1 MSQSSSS
8 RDESSEID
16 TPKVRDVPSIL
27 DKTGPLLSSY
37 TYHSP
42 TPTAAGPYILGVD
55 EAGRGPV
62 LGPLVYGVAYCPV
75 AYREQLDG
83 LGFAGTLTLAKNSV
97 PPSIHSLIVFIDS
110 KTLTSDTRA
119 SLLNTL
125 SGDAANLGWSVR
137 VLRLVSLPSS
147 GTTANVSYAAL
158 GIFRAVCFA
167 DIRSI

>member
-1 MSQSSSS
+1 MSSS
-8 RDESSEID
+8 DESPEID
-16 TPKVRDVPSIL
+16 SEKVLRDVPSIL
-27 DKTGPLLSSY
+27 DKAGPLLSSY

-75 AYREQLDG
+75 AYREQLDN
-83 LGFAGTLTLAKNSV
+83 LGFAGTLVLARTV
-97 PPSIHSLIVFIDS
+97 PSIHFVLLVIDS

-125 SGDAANLGWSVR
+125 SGDVANLGWSVR
-137 VLRLVSLPSS
+137 VLRLVSLLST
-147 GTTANVSYAAL
+147 GTTANTSYTAL